1 MSAAPA
7 NFFTR
12 TNKITNLASDFF
24 EFLRNK
30 SGRSPHITKS
40 IILHIFIFL
49 GFSGAIPSCSKPI
62 KPVTTITVDIM
73 PLSDQIKPNA
83 VPQAKQQVAKPVP
96 PTPPKKIEK
105 PKPKPIEPKPA
116 AEKPKP
122 VKQEAI
128 EKKKAE
134 EAPQPKK
141 TDLPSIKKDEV
152 KEKPEPKPD
161 IVKKQEVNKDK
172 EEQAG
177 KKSLLKD
184 LEKKEESLDELFN
197 TIDKEKPKAEPVV
210 TQPVAQAQTQAE
222 DAAAD
227 EAFARDL
234 MQKIQ
239 SQITR
244 CWSIPIG
251 AKEVQDMQVRL
262 YISLDS
268 TGNVLQ
274 VKIMD
279 TGLYNSDNI
288 YRVLADS
295 AVWAVK
301 ECSPLQGLPTDK
313 YKFWKEIEF
322 LFNPAMM
329 AQ

>member
-1 MSAAPA
+1 MSAASA
-7 NFFTR
+7 NFFS
-12 TNKITNLASDFF
+12 ITNRITSSACDFF

-30 SGRSPHITKS
+30 AGQSPSLTKS
-40 IILHIFIFL
+40 LILHLFL
-49 GFSGAIPSCSKPI
+49 LLAFSGAIPSCDTKTI
-62 KPVTTITVDIM
+62 KPTVVTVDIL

-83 VPQAKQQVAKPVP
+83 KPQPRPQPAKPVP
-96 PTPPKKIEK
+96 PAPPKKIEK
-105 PKPKPIEPKPA
+105 PKPIKPKPI

-128 EKKKAE
+128 EKKKAV

-161 IVKKQEVNKDK
+161 IVKKQELNKDT
-172 EEQAG
+172 EDQTG

-184 LEKKEESLDELFN
+184 LEKKEESLDELFDQ
-197 TIDKEKPKAEPVV
+197 IEKVKPKAEPVAP
-210 TQPVAQAQTQAE
+210 QPSTQAPTEATE
-222 DAAAD
+222 DAVD
-227 EAFARDL
+227 ESFARDL

-239 SQITR
+239 SQIAR

-251 AKEVQDMQVRL
+251 AKEGKNTQVRL
-262 YISLDS
+262 FISLDS

-274 VKIMD
+274 VRILD
-279 TGLYNSDNI
+279 TGLYNSDNN

-295 AVWAVK
+295 TVWAVK

-313 YKFWKEIEF
+313 YQFWKEIEF
-322 LFNPAMM
+322 TFDPAMM
-329 AQ
+329 TQ